1 MPEAPRRFAGDRLSL
16 DEYLADYHARFWR
29 TGPSGCWK
37 LERRQTFREPGN
49 ASWAASARGD
59 WDRAIELLHHA
70 RDNVREF
77 QRKILDHGF
86 EFRRLRIVE
95 KPYSPYLIWELNSIL
110 IRHEYGERIRVLP
123 SAQVSALESG
133 GVLPEILVLGGE
145 VVYEVVYDDSGTATG
160 AVRATR
166 PDTVRSWAE
175 FIRGL
180 FGRGENLADFFAR
193 EIAGLRPAHA

>member
-1 MPEAPRRFAGDRLSL
+1 MPEAPRRFTGDRLPL
-16 DEYLADYHARFWR
+16 DEYLRDYHARFWR

-37 LERRQTFREPGN
+37 LERGQTFREPNN
-49 ASWAASARGD
+49 ASWEASAAGE
-59 WDRAIELLHHA
+59 WDRAIELLH
-70 RDNVREF
+70 RDRENVREY

-123 SAQVSALESG
+123 ATELSGLESG
-133 GVLPEILVLGGE
+133 EVLPEILVLGTE
-145 VVYEVVYDDSGTATG
+145 VVYQVIYDDTGTATG
-160 AVRATR
+160 AVRTTNR
-166 PDTVRSWAE
+166 DTVRSWAG

-180 FGRGENLADFFAR
+180 FGRGENLTDFFVR

>member
-1 MPEAPRRFAGDRLSL
+1 MPELPPRFTGDRLSL
-16 DEYLADYHARFWR
+16 DEYLRDYHARFWR

-37 LERRQTFREPGN
+37 LERRQTFREPNN
-49 ASWAASARGD
+49 ASWEASARGE
-59 WDRAIELLHHA
+59 WDRAIELLHQA
-70 RDNVREF
+70 RDNVREY

-123 SAQVSALESG
+123 AAELSGLEIG
-133 GVLPEILVLGGE
+133 EPLPEILVLGTD
-145 VVYEVVYDDSGTATG
+145 VVYQVIYDETGTATG
-160 AVRATR
+160 AVRTTR
-166 PDTVRSWAE
+166 SDTVRSWAG

-180 FGRGENLADFFAR
+180 FGRGENLADFFVR